1 MTRSEKSVHDLLE
14 MQQIARIALNINDN
28 DPQKARAWL
37 DRQEPTPRVI
47 DTLGWWNSNLNWDG
61 RVMYELVG
69 KQEVK

>member
-14 MQQIARIALNINDN
+14 MQQIARIALNVNDN

-37 DRQEPTPRVI
+37 DKQESTPRVI